1 MKTLHIVRHGKS
13 SWDLTGVSDFDRPL
27 IEKGIL
33 NSYTM
38 AQRLNDKFG
47 KADLIIS
54 SPANRA
60 LHTAIIF
67 ARVLNLNFDKIQ
79 IIESLYEC
87 ETSTIIDIIEGNS
100 SDINNLVIVGHNPI
114 FTNFANLYLPDY
126 IDNIPTSGVVNLSFN
141 TKKWNIIN
149 IAPIFSEIDFP
160 KKE

>member
-1 MKTLHIVRHGKS
+1 MKTLHIVRHAKS
-13 SWDLTGVSDFDRPL
+13 SWDLPGISDFDRPL
-27 IEKGIL
+27 LEKGIL

-38 AQRLNDKFG
+38 AQRLHDKYG
-47 KADLIIS
+47 KADLIVT

-67 ARVLNLNFDKIQ
+67 ARVLKLYLDKIQ
-79 IIESLYEC
+79 IEESLYEC
-87 ETSTIIDIIEGNS
+87 ETSSVIDIIEGVS
-100 SDINNLVIVGHNPI
+100 SEVNNLIIVGHNPT

-126 IDNIPTSGVVNLSFN
+126 VDNIPTSGIVNLRFD
-141 TKKWNIIN
+141 TRKWNIID